1 LEKELQNDPSILHK
15 ALEVQFKKLIAEPF
29 RELLTEGH
37 DFGQRKVI
45 VIDGLEEYGKVE
57 ARLKILHI
65 ILSRAG
71 ELPFI
76 WLIFGQPDKASDRL
90 VVEGGSTAGTR
101 WGEGYP
107 SLKTRTYPRG
117 SIYGFLLLRPR
128 SCFIA
133 TRGFE
138 SENSVMV
145 ASFFF
150 FFRSDT
156 GN

>member
-1 LEKELQNDPSILHK
+1 LEKELQHDPSILHK

-37 DFGQRKVI
+37 DFGERKVI
-45 VIDGLEEYGKVE
+45 VIDGLEEYAKVH
-57 ARLKILHI
+57 ARLKILRI

-76 WLIFGQPDKASDRL
+76 WLIFGRPDKASDKL

-107 SLKTRTYPRG
+107 VLKTRTYSRG
-117 SIYGFLLLRPR
+117 SIHAFLLLHSR
-128 SCFIA
+128 SRFVY
-133 TRGFE
+133 FE
-138 SENSVMV
+138 PKNTVMT

-150 FFRSDT
+150 WRAIRE
-156 GN
+156 